1 MEKLVK
7 YVCIFAIYF
16 LFVGA
21 FIFILDL
28 LFCISVDDA
37 VEVTLIAW
45 GLFAVLCVMRY
56 FKNRC
61 FSKNKKN
68 VIKVKRAYINHIP
81 YKRSIIVILICGL
94 LYGGVCA
101 VYQNTMIDIPWSLME
116 FGEKYPEAY
125 VFVEEY
131 HKYKNTPFDED
142 LKLKIVKGEIPLFI
156 QWDRRWGY
164 QYYGD
169 DLLGINGCGP
179 TCLSMVL
186 CGLTGNSEWNPYRV
200 ARFSEEK
207 GYYVQ
212 GEGTSW
218 NLMVSGAEELG
229 LYSEQGTISK
239 KYIQDNL
246 SSESP
251 MICSMLPGDFTYTGH
266 FIVLRG
272 VDSNGNIMVNDPN
285 SKQNSKK
292 RWGIDELVPQIRS
305 VWRYTI
311 DTNK

>member
-1 MEKLVK
+1 MKKLVK
-7 YVCIFAIYF
+7 YICVFAIYF
-16 LFVGA
+16 LFVGV
-21 FIFILDL
+21 FIFILDF

-37 VEVTLIAW
+37 VEITLIAW
-45 GLFAVLCVMRY
+45 GLFAVLCVMRC
-56 FKNRC
+56 FKNRY
-61 FSKNKKN
+61 FLENKKN
-68 VIKVKRAYINHIP
+68 VIKVKRAYINHLR
-81 YKRSIIVILICGL
+81 YKQSIIVILICGL
-94 LYGGVCA
+94 LCGGA
-101 VYQNTMIDIPWSLME
+101 YTVYQNTMVDIPWSLME
-116 FGEKYPEAY
+116 FGEKYPEAH

-131 HKYKNTPFDED
+131 HKYKNTPFDEN

-169 DLLGINGCGP
+169 NLLGINGCGP
-179 TCLSMVL
+179 TCISMVL
-186 CGLTGNSEWNPYRV
+186 CGLTENSEWNPYRV
-200 ARFSEEK
+200 AQFSEEK
-207 GYYVQ
+207 GYYLQ

-229 LYSEQGTISK
+229 LHSEQGTVSK
-239 KYIQDNL
+239 EYIQDNL
-246 SSESP
+246 SSKSP

-272 VDSNGNIMVNDPN
+272 VDPNGNIMVNDPN